1 LADAVLGAQA
11 PVQAAPVST
20 AYRRY
25 ALSLLVVIYTVNFLD
40 RSIVTQLIE
49 PIKEELHLNDTQ
61 VGAMAGWVF
70 GLFYTVLGVFM
81 GRWADRGDR
90 PLIMTLALTIWSGF
104 TLLGGFAQ
112 NFAMLVVSRLG
123 VGIGE
128 AGCSPTAHSLISEYT
143 PREKRASALAIY
155 AMGTPIGT
163 MLGMIIG
170 ALIADRYGWRTAFF
184 VAGSPG
190 LLLAVAALTTLKE
203 PRRALK
209 SVADKAAEAAQHI
222 PVAQVIRTLAAKPTF
237 WTFSIGGGAIAFI
250 GYAHATFLASFFLR
264 NHTPELT
271 TLAAQFG
278 MQPRGFVGTG
288 MGLMAG
294 IGGVLGSYLGGW
306 LSDRF
311 SVKDLRW
318 SATFPA
324 IAPLISTPVF
334 WFVLSTSNMAL
345 ALGLMLIPYA
355 ALAMWY
361 GPVYGGVQGLVPV
374 RMRAIAAAVLLFII
388 NILGAVAG
396 PSVFGWVNDL
406 MTNRY
411 LAGTGLE
418 VEVCKHA
425 AGAAK
430 ATCAAASAHG
440 IKASMYLSTIMIAP
454 AVICFWASR
463 WTIRQDM
470 ES

>member
-11 PVQAAPVST
+11 PALSAPVST
-20 AYRRY
+20 SYRRY
-25 ALSLLVVIYTVNFLD
+25 ALTLLVIIYTVNFLD

-49 PIKEELHLNDTQ
+49 PIKEDLHLNDTQ

-70 GLFYTVLGVFM
+70 GLLYTVLGVFM

-90 PLIMTLALTIWSGF
+90 PLIMTLALGVWSGF

-143 PREKRASALAIY
+143 PKEKRASALAIY
-155 AMGTPIGT
+155 ATGTPIGT
-163 MLGMIIG
+163 MLGMILG
-170 ALIADRYGWRTAFF
+170 ALIADRYGWRAAFF

-190 LLLAVAALTTLKE
+190 LLLALAAITTLKE
-203 PRRALK
+203 PRRSLK
-209 SVADKAAEAAQHI
+209 SAVEMAAETAQHI
-222 PVAQVIRTLAAKPTF
+222 PVVRVIRTLAAKPTF
-237 WTFSIGGGAIAFI
+237 WTLSIGGGSIAFI
-250 GYAHATFLASFFLR
+250 GYAHATFLASYFLR

-271 TLAAQFG
+271 ALASQFG
-278 MQPRGFVGTG
+278 MQARGFTGTA

-294 IGGVLGSYLGGW
+294 VGGVLGSYLGGW
-306 LSDRF
+306 LADRYG
-311 SVKDLRW
+311 VKDQRW
-318 SATFPA
+318 SVTFPA

-334 WFVLSTSNMAL
+334 WFVISTSNMAL
-345 ALGLMLIPYA
+345 AFPLLLIPYA

-361 GPVYGGVQGLVPV
+361 GPVYGGVQGLVPI
-374 RMRAIAAAVLLFII
+374 RMRAIAAAVMLFTI
-388 NILGAVAG
+388 NIMGAVAG

-406 MTNRY
+406 ITNRN
-411 LAGTGLE
+411 LVGTGLD

-430 ATCAAASAHG
+430 ATCAAASAHA
-440 IKASMYLSTIMIAP
+440 IKTTMYLSTIMIAP
-454 AVICFWASR
+454 AVLCFFASR